1 MFPVEGAH
9 DQAYRS
15 LQAFAYEKICFSLGS
30 CVVVYII
37 ANPIDLQY
45 VS

>member
-15 LQAFAYEKICFSLGS
+15 LRAFAYEKMCFSFL
-30 CVVVYII
+30 Y
-37 ANPIDLQY
+37 
-45 VS
+45 

>member
-15 LQAFAYEKICFSLGS
+15 LQAFAYDKYVFLL
-30 CVVVYII
+30 
-37 ANPIDLQY
+37 DL
-45 VS
+45 VW